1 MRTAHVTW
9 DMQIG
14 QWKRKTT
21 WNGSTAPY
29 LSGNLVCESSV
40 TSNQQRKKKR
50 NSTNYVGTLG
60 YTFGEKKIPSHTIA
74 KVNFRCKV
82 LIVKIK
88 IISY

>member
-1 MRTAHVTW
+1 MRHANRSMEKKNRTL
-9 DMQIG
+9 
-14 QWKRKTT
+14 
-21 WNGSTAPY
+21 NGSTATY

-60 YTFGEKKIPSHTIA
+60 YTFGEKKIPSHSIA

-82 LIVKIK
+82 LNVKIK
-88 IISY
+88 IINY